1 MIIENL
7 VHSQLS
13 LNLPCNDTEGAF
25 WAFSRSI
32 FSSAVNGFGFGVGFW
47 IFKGGDFE
55 LFMSGRIWAGVGA
68 FFVNCGDDFLAGD
81 PTLLELSGFVGGE
94 GFNGQK

>member
-1 MIIENL
+1 MFN
-7 VHSQLS
+7 
-13 LNLPCNDTEGAF
+13 
-25 WAFSRSI
+25 
-32 FSSAVNGFGFGVGFW
+32 
-47 IFKGGDFE
+47 GGDFE